1 MIHNLRPDFIAPSVL
16 HVTPDFLSEQGIKT
30 LSTDVDGFLMS
41 HHGSEL
47 PEEVRRHLQAVSDS
61 GVNIVFSSNAYGE
74 RVDELH
80 TIAATIDDT
89 VRVVTPAMAAPLD
102 VSPKKYRKPNPAV
115 ILKAAGITG
124 VHPSEILHGGDQGM
138 KDVLAANRA
147 GAKSLLVPKYG
158 EGGDW
163 RVEILQRPLEAAAL
177 PLVGVRGLRKVQALT
192 AV

>member
-1 MIHNLRPDFIAPSVL
+1 MIHNLRPDFIAPSVM
-16 HVTPDFLSEQGIKT
+16 HVTPDFLNEQGIKT

-80 TIAATIDDT
+80 EIAATIDKT
-89 VRVVTPAMAAPLD
+89 VRVVTPAMVAPPD
-102 VSPKKYRKPNPAV
+102 VPPKKYRKPNPAV

-124 VHPSEILHGGDQGM
+124 TAPADVLHGGDQGM
-138 KDVLAANRA
+138 KDVVAANRA

-163 RVEILQRPLEAAAL
+163 RVEFIQRPIEGLVL
-177 PLVGVRGLRKVQALT
+177 PLIGVRGLRKNQNLI